1 MLYFYFRQLEWMV
14 AIILDLSV
22 KKQNVKNIHFIEPG
36 NHPTLT
42 ENFLLIEVAVN
53 HVHMTKCNCLTI

>member
-1 MLYFYFRQLEWMV
+1 MDGGNYPGPFCQE
-14 AIILDLSV
+14 ID
-22 KKQNVKNIHFIEPG
+22 VKNIHFIEPG